1 MINVSVVLFTGKIKT
16 LLYWDT
22 IAQLECTNS
31 SLYYLLYHLWGE
43 MSHSSSVRIVHRKC
57 VKNMKTFQLSS
68 GSLKCFF
75 SFFFFFPN
83 NDYVRSS
90 WHLEATQNKI
100 FTVLISANVFCCS
113 YSLGNI
119 NKLKKSS
126 MYNQNEIKCL

>member
-31 SLYYLLYHLWGE
+31 SLYYLLYHLWEE

-75 SFFFFFPN
+75 SFFFFFLQILFWICLSLRP
-83 NDYVRSS
+83 DLWYF
-90 WHLEATQNKI
+90 LPMKLFYIYIKI
-100 FTVLISANVFCCS
+100 SILIRVS
-113 YSLGNI
+113 I
-119 NKLKKSS
+119 NSFMQFS
-126 MYNQNEIKCL
+126 CFQD